1 MFRFF
6 ETLVDPYCEYAQT
19 DRPPQSLW
27 PFMLDYCRPFF
38 GIFWLAAFMSFVVAA
53 SELGL
58 IYYLGWIVD
67 AMQGDQQAALTKLAP
82 TLIGL
87 TIFILVLRP
96 LMYGLHVLLLNQT
109 ILPNLTTV
117 VRWRSHRH
125 VMRQSVGWFEN
136 DFAGRIANRVMQTP
150 RSAGEAVFQVF
161 DALSYSIAYVI
172 GAFFLLFQAD
182 VRLTIPLV
190 IWFGL
195 YLVLLKWTVKNV
207 EPASKASSDARS
219 ELNGR
224 VVDSYTNIHSVKM
237 FAHEDYEITYAKEAI
252 ENNRR
257 KFIREMRIYSV
268 MDLNLMVLNGLL
280 IVGVVGWAVLLW
292 VQGFGASAER
302 DDRLDHVGHHIVFP
316 RNGRG
321 RRRHG
326 NHRPTRDLGG
336 CSAGQRPKG
345 ARGQNRNQ

>member
-1 MFRFF
+1 MGVILKQHHTACANLDRFNRF
-6 ETLVDPYCEYAQT
+6 HL
-19 DRPPQSLW
+19 L
-27 PFMLDYCRPFF
+27 
-38 GIFWLAAFMSFVVAA
+38 
-53 SELGL
+53 
-58 IYYLGWIVD
+58 
-67 AMQGDQQAALTKLAP
+67 
-82 TLIGL
+82 
-87 TIFILVLRP
+87 LRP
-96 LMYGLHVLLLNQT
+96 MIYGLHVLLLNQT

-190 IWFGL
+190 LWFVL
-195 YLVLLKWTVKNV
+195 YLVLLNWTVRNV
-207 EPASKASSDARS
+207 KPASKASSDARS

-257 KFIREMRIYSV
+257 KFSREMRIYSV

-280 IVGVVGWAVLLW
+280 IIGVVGWAVMLW
-292 VQGFGASAER
+292 TQAMQVPAS
-302 DDRLDHVGHHIVFP
+302 
-316 RNGRG
+316 
-321 RRRHG
+321 
-326 NHRPTRDLGG
+326 
-336 CSAGQRPKG
+336 
-345 ARGQNRNQ
+345 